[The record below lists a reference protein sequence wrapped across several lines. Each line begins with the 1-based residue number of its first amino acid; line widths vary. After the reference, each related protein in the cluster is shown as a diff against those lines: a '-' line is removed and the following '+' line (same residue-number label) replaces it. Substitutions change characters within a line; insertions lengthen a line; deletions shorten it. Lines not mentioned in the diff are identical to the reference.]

1 MIRYKINLLLAL
13 KNVGYNTN
21 RIRKEKIFTE
31 AQLQQMRDNNLL
43 TQKALNK
50 VCTLLDCQPGDILEY
65 IPDTP
70 NRSEKNIK

>member
-13 KNVGYNTN
+13 KNAGYNTN

-31 AQLQQMRDNNLL
+31 AQLQQLRDNNLL

-50 VCTLLDCQPGDILEY
+50 VCALLNCQPGDILEY
-65 IPDTP
+65 VPDGEQP
-70 NRSEKNIK
+70 

>member
-1 MIRYKINLLLAL
+1 MIKYKINLLLAL
-13 KNVGYNTN
+13 KNIGYNTN

-31 AQLQQMRDNNLL
+31 AQLQQMRNNKLL

-65 IPDTP
+65 IPDDTHLHED
-70 NRSEKNIK
+70 N